1 MAVIG
6 LTGRNGAGKGEVAE
20 LLKGLGFAYRSLSD
34 ALREE
39 LGRRGLDVTRDRLI
53 AIGRE
58 LRARDGA
65 DVLARMTVA
74 SLAPEANTVI
84 DSVRNPGEVR
94 FLRANL
100 PRFDLWIVD
109 APADLRFRRISA
121 RGRES
126 DPQNLEAFVALE
138 EAEATARDESGQNLD
153 GTASL
158 ADRTVVNDGTLED
171 LRAAVVTALR
181 DSGFEGDLESG

>member
-20 LLKGLGFAYRSLSD
+20 ILGAKGFAYRSLSD
-34 ALREE
+34 ALRAE
-39 LGRRGLDVTRDRLI
+39 LGRRGQEVTRDRLI

-58 LRARDGA
+58 LRARDGS
-65 DVLARMTVA
+65 DVLARMTVETVD
-74 SLAPEANTVI
+74 PERNTVI

-94 FLRANL
+94 FLREHL
-100 PRFDLWIVD
+100 PRFELWVVG
-109 APADLRFRRISA
+109 APAELRFKRISA

-126 DPQNLEAFVALE
+126 DPQSLEAFVALE
-138 EAEATARDESGQNLD
+138 RAEATAADESGQNLD

-158 ADRTVVNDGTLED
+158 GDRAVENDGTLKD
-171 LRAAVVTALR
+171 LHAAVAAALK
-181 DSGFEGDLESG
+181 DSGFEGDL